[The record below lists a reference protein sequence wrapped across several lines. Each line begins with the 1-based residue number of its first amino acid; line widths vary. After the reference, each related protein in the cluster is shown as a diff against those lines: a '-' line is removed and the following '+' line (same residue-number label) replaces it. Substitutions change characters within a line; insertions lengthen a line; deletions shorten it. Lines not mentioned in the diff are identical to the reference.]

1 MGVLKHKPKW
11 SQRPI
16 TSKGQIRRSQWE
28 LKVKTSELTEA
39 RENAVNQ
46 ETIEFCFASD
56 WLIKWR
62 KISGLIIEWIKANL
76 KQSRITFDANEFF
89 LFRRKFICQLWMIF
103 FVEKLFPC
111 EDYKPYCKNY
121 AQTGQCRD
129 VYTQRYCRKSCDLCK
144 GEKKAKK
151 LIIQA
156 ENRALKIW

>member
-89 LFRRKFICQLWMIF
+89 L
-103 FVEKLFPC
+103 
-111 EDYKPYCKNY
+111 
-121 AQTGQCRD
+121 
-129 VYTQRYCRKSCDLCK
+129 
-144 GEKKAKK
+144 
-151 LIIQA
+151 
-156 ENRALKIW
+156 